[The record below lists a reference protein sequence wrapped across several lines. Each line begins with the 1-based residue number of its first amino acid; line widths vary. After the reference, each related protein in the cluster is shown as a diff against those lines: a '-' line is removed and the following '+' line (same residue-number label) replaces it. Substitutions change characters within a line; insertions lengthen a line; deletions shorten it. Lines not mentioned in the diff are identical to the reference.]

1 MSAVGCGRADDHG
14 ERSAAGLLFDPIW
27 GCALCGLAL
36 GSHPA
41 EVHGLGHLHDH
52 ASGRC
57 GYVAPSDEL
66 QAAREGARLR
76 DGYRI
81 AGFDSVTGQPNTHL
95 VATTCACGATALA
108 TPERVV
114 GALCGDCMRKGA
126 PRLTE
131 VTL

>member
-1 MSAVGCGRADDHG
+1 VRATGCGFTVDHG
-14 ERSAAGLLFDPIW
+14 ERVTPGLLFDPID
-27 GCALCGLAL
+27 GCALCGLVQF
-36 GSHPA
+36 GHPA

-52 ASGRC
+52 ASGRR

-66 QAAREGARLR
+66 RAAREGARLR

-81 AGFDSVTGQPNTHL
+81 AGFDSVTGRPNTHL
-95 VATTCACGATALA
+95 VATTCTCGATALA
-108 TPERVV
+108 TPERVE

-131 VTL
+131 IVL